1 MTNRAAQ
8 AIRIL
13 VIDDQKTMRSIIRNL
28 LAVGDIHHVMEAAS
42 GVEGWENLLDRRQP
56 TPDVIICDLHMA
68 NMDGMEFCNRVRLCK
83 DERIRAIP
91 VLILTGEKD
100 KMSLEVA
107 EQVGAAAMLG
117 KPISAPDLCHQIESA
132 VGFAFT
138 N

>member
-28 LAVGDIHHVMEAAS
+28 LAVGDIHHVMEAS
-42 GVEGWENLLDRRQP
+42 DGIEGWENLLDRRQP
-56 TPDVIICDLHMA
+56 YPDVIICDLHMK

-83 DERIRAIP
+83 DEEIRGIP
-91 VLILTGEKD
+91 VLILTGERD
-100 KMSLEVA
+100 KMPLEVA
-107 EQVGAAAMLG
+107 AQVGATAILG

-132 VGFAFT
+132 VGFAFDG
-138 N
+138 